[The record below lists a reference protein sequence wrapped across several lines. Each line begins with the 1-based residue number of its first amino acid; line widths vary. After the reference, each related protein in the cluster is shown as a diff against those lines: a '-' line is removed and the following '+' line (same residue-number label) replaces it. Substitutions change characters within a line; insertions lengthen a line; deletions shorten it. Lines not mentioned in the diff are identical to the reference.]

1 MWGNL
6 LYSFRFLC
14 FKRVLR
20 GYRQKLTT
28 HLIYQQQRIHTT
40 CSKTRKE
47 DSIFYEGIP
56 SQWCNILDVRQ
67 FVVRWAHRTT
77 TNEREEDENANSLG
91 KWDHVIIVIPNG
103 IPFTQTAFSG
113 RFAWMVSERH
123 VPVTVDLHG
132 RRLEIKKV
140 YLAAILRRQRPL
152 LLRRFTAGV
161 HEILSNFPRKKKSI
175 YFCGVYLAKI
185 IDITSTDSWKLRRHM
200 LGNSGG
206 LHCFNAVHLE
216 SCLICFDKFSRWI
229 HMILVYNSMF
239 RKERHFR
246 ILFRTTSLTTSSF
259 CWQLVTQN
267 VLPYRSDINILF
279 RESATVA

>member
-28 HLIYQQQRIHTT
+28 YLIYQQQRIHTT

-77 TNEREEDENANSLG
+77 TNGREEDENASSLG
-91 KWDHVIIVIPNG
+91 KWDHVILVIPNG

-113 RFAWMVSERH
+113 LFAGMVSEWH

-140 YLAAILRRQRPL
+140 YLAAILRDKGHFFYDALQL
-152 LLRRFTAGV
+152 VFT
-161 HEILSNFPRKKKSI
+161 R
-175 YFCGVYLAKI
+175 
-185 IDITSTDSWKLRRHM
+185 
-200 LGNSGG
+200 
-206 LHCFNAVHLE
+206 
-216 SCLICFDKFSRWI
+216 SCLI
-229 HMILVYNSMF
+229 
-239 RKERHFR
+239 
-246 ILFRTTSLTTSSF
+246 
-259 CWQLVTQN
+259 
-267 VLPYRSDINILF
+267 F
-279 RESATVA
+279 REKEKYLFLWCLLGKNNRYHFNRQLKTSTAYVRKQWRSSLLQCSVHQLTGVLSDLFWQILTLNPYDISL